1 MESTGFPQKITNVLE
16 ILGTL
21 KCYLKKK
28 EGGVIDYSMAQALG
42 EKKEKPLI
50 TLIIAYRMVYAKE
63 FWKKQILNIFLQQFK
78 QVLGLSSEKWEARRS
93 VVHTLTIN
101 KILNKLNIFFSWKY

>member
-42 EKKEKPLI
+42 KKKEKPL
-50 TLIIAYRMVYAKE
+50 L
-63 FWKKQILNIFLQQFK
+63 
-78 QVLGLSSEKWEARRS
+78 
-93 VVHTLTIN
+93 H
-101 KILNKLNIFFSWKY
+101 